1 MTLTLGDRKVL
12 GTKRNF
18 EKTLEESEGMRNTWG
33 RGQIKGSGIAENSST
48 GCSRKDLNFMFAPKH
63 QEKYVEFYKK
73 LFNSR
78 DDDNN
83 IYCYSS
89 MLD

>member
-33 RGQIKGSGIAENSST
+33 RGQIKGSELQRTAQQGALGRI
-48 GCSRKDLNFMFAPKH
+48 
-63 QEKYVEFYKK
+63 
-73 LFNSR
+73 
-78 DDDNN
+78 
-83 IYCYSS
+83 
-89 MLD
+89 